1 VPVRVD
7 SYSDDVANGKV
18 VSTEPG
24 SKVTAPEGG
33 EVEVFVS
40 IGPEFEE
47 LTMPDVRNLSLE
59 QAQSKLESKGLRVD
73 VVQSCGGNG
82 TLVVESDPVAGRT
95 IRENTVVALFVC

>member
-1 VPVRVD
+1 VD
-7 SYSDDVANGKV
+7 SYSDDVARGKV
-18 VSTEPG
+18 VSTEPAAG
-24 SKVTAPEGG
+24 VTAPEGG

-47 LTMPDVRNLSLE
+47 LTMPDVRNLPLE

-82 TLVVESDPVAGRT
+82 SLVVETDPVAGVT
-95 IRENTVVALFVC
+95 VREDTVVALFVC